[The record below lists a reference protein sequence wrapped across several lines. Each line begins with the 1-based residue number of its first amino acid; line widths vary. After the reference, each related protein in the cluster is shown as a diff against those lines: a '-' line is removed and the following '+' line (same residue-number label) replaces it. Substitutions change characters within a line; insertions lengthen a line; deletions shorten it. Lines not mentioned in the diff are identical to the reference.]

1 MPVHEPS
8 VHMTPEQGSAGKD
21 KFGPAEP
28 SRETEAALD
37 YLRREG
43 PNIVQRVAPY
53 LPVHGQAEVAQQ
65 VLLSAWSNTGEAKAL
80 RSSPRDLG
88 LKFMKGARDWL
99 TEDNRSSFRS
109 AKRGLKYLERC
120 PKLAEH
126 VQSPDAVLA
135 TKTVSQALEDAVD
148 AMPPKRR
155 AACLA
160 SRRIKDHSQA
170 AASCGI
176 SLAAYNKHLVRAN
189 QDIERAVA
197 PLLAES
203 EYA

>member
-1 MPVHEPS
+1 
-8 VHMTPEQGSAGKD
+8 MTPEQESAGKD

-28 SRETEAALD
+28 SLETQAALD

-43 PNIVQRVAPY
+43 LNIVQRVAPY
-53 LPVHGQAEVAQQ
+53 LPVHGQSEVAQQ
-65 VLLSAWSNTGEAKAL
+65 VLLSAWANTGEAKAL
-80 RSSPRDLG
+80 RASPRDLG

-99 TEDNRSSFRS
+99 SEDHRSSFRS
-109 AKRGLKYLERC
+109 AKRGLKYLERS

-135 TKTVSQALEDAVD
+135 TKTVSQAVEHAVD

-160 SRRIKDHSQA
+160 SRRIKDRSQA
-170 AASCGI
+170 AASCGM

-189 QDIERAVA
+189 QDIERAVSYH
-197 PLLAES
+197 LEES
-203 EYA
+203 KYA